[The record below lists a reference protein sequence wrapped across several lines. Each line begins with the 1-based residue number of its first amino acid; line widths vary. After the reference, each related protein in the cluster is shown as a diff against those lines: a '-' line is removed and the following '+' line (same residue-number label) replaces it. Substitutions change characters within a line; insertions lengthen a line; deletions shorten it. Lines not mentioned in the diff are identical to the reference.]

1 MQSILALL
9 AGNTLTRL
17 VFFPAVA
24 CLPLPFFRRGAAR
37 AVKVYTL
44 AVSLV
49 ELAFALVLAG
59 GHWAAGAGGSF
70 PLVRDPRLSW
80 IAGYGVRYDLRLDGI
95 SMPLVLLAVLLVPI
109 VVLGSWRGI
118 ERHWPAYAAALLLM
132 TTGVL
137 GTLMAFDLFLF
148 YVFWEVMLV
157 PMYLI
162 IGIWGGERRIYAAI
176 KFFLFTMA
184 GSLLMLVGILWLAWT
199 WKSVSGGAWSFAYQ
213 DMLRLDLP
221 PQAQLWLFVAFAAA
235 FLIKVP
241 MFPAHTWLPDA
252 HVEAPTGG
260 SVLLAGILLKLG
272 TYGYLRFAM
281 PLFPQASRAALPL
294 LIALALV
301 GILYGAMV
309 SWVQAD
315 AKKLVAYSSIA
326 HLGFVMLGLLA
337 ADMVAWQGALLQ
349 MVNHG
354 LSTGALFLLVGMLY
368 DRRHTKQFD
377 EFGGLAKVIPVF
389 AFFLVFSSLAS
400 VGLPALNGFAG
411 EFLILAGSYRALG
424 WPAALATFGVVL
436 AALYLLK
443 LIQEL
448 LFGPL
453 TRDENRSLADLSWRE
468 VAALVPLCVLMLWIG
483 LVPAQFLKPSEQALA
498 TTLAD
503 YRERL
508 HGPEVQHATL
518 RPRAPAPPAPET
530 RAGVAAL
537 PAPGAAPV
545 PAAARAVGT
554 FSPPRRSEGPSVPGH
569 PAASARAVHAAGP
582 RWMAGA
588 ERRRGA
594 AMAEAVAIPAA
605 PAPAAPAAGGPR

>member
-1 MQSILALL
+1 MDTMLDMLI
-9 AGNTLTRL
+9 GNTLTRL

-24 CLPLPFFRRGAAR
+24 CLPLPFFPRASAR
-37 AVKVYTL
+37 AVKLYTL

-49 ELAFALVLAG
+49 ELAFVLLLAG
-59 GHWAAGAGGSF
+59 GRLLAGGSF
-70 PLVRDPRLSW
+70 GTIRDPRWLW
-80 IAGYGVRYDLRLDGI
+80 IETYGIRYDLRMDGI

-118 ERHWPAYAAALLLM
+118 ERRWPAYSASLLLM

-137 GTLMAFDLFLF
+137 GALLAFDLFLF
-148 YVFWEVMLV
+148 YTFWEVMLV
-157 PMYLI
+157 PMYLL
-162 IGIWGGERRIYAAI
+162 IGVWGGERRIYAAV
-176 KFFLFTMA
+176 KFFLYTMA
-184 GSLLMLVGILWLAWT
+184 GSLLMLVAILWMAWT
-199 WKSVSGGAWSFAYQ
+199 YHGLNGGRWSFAYG
-213 DMLRLDLP
+213 DLLRLDLP
-221 PQAQLWLFVAFAAA
+221 VHAQLWLFAAFAAA

-241 MFPAHTWLPDA
+241 MFPFHTWLPDA

-281 PLFPQASRAALPL
+281 PLFPRASHVATPL

-337 ADMVAWQGALLQ
+337 ADMIAWQGALLQ

-354 LSTGALFLLVGMLY
+354 LSTGALFLLVGMIY
-368 DRRHTKQFD
+368 DRRHTKAFD
-377 EFGGLAKVIPVF
+377 DFGGLAKVMPVF

-443 LIQEL
+443 LIQKIL
-448 LFGPL
+448 WGPL
-453 TRDENRSLADLSWRE
+453 SKDENRALLDLSLRE

-483 LVPAQFLKPSEQALA
+483 LVPATFLQPSAQALSS
-498 TTLAD
+498 TLAD
-503 YRERL
+503 YRQRL
-508 HGPEVQHATL
+508 SGPEVQQATL
-518 RPRAPAPPAPET
+518 R
-530 RAGVAAL
+530 
-537 PAPGAAPV
+537 
-545 PAAARAVGT
+545 
-554 FSPPRRSEGPSVPGH
+554 
-569 PAASARAVHAAGP
+569 
-582 RWMAGA
+582 
-588 ERRRGA
+588 
-594 AMAEAVAIPAA
+594 AA
-605 PAPAAPAAGGPR
+605 PATAAAASLAKRPSPPNPGGPPNPPDAVRRESTVGELR